1 MKRRDFLRYSAM
13 GGGSLIA
20 TVAWQPQPA
29 EAFFFLGLL
38 LRAAGMALR
47 SGLGERNQAWWDSR
61 YEAML
66 AQSRLFDAEFRRV
79 EVAELNNRFYNY
91 IAVGRQNSEV
101 AMSLPRV
108 LNNGSTSVSTFAS
121 PAAAGVAIA
130 AEYLRQN
137 ERLYPEQVQKSVL
150 PTFKNQDSIASW
162 NQPFSSTSYESIA
175 SQDGVSMTYRLG
187 KSGRGGYGDL
197 DIVVDADRTVR
208 IPTVRVNFSTFA

>member
-1 MKRRDFLRYSAM
+1 MKRRDFLKYSAM
-13 GGGSLIA
+13 GGGSLIT

-29 EAFFFLGLL
+29 EALFFLGLL
-38 LRAAGMALR
+38 VRAAGMVLT
-47 SGLGERNQAWWDSR
+47 SGFQIRTQAWWDNR

-66 AQSRLFDAEFRRV
+66 AQSRLFDTEFRRV

-101 AMSLPRV
+101 AMSFPRV
-108 LNNGSTSVSTFAS
+108 LENGSPRVSTFAS

-130 AEYLRQN
+130 AEYMRQN
-137 ERLYPEQVQKSVL
+137 ERLYPEQVQKAIL
-150 PTFKNQDSIASW
+150 PKYKNQDSIVSW
-162 NQPFSSTSYESIA
+162 NQSFSSASYESIA

-208 IPTVRVNFSTFA
+208 IPTVRVNFSDFA